1 MTDRLRPRDEAETV
15 EAVRWAVSEGRTL
28 EVAGAGSKRALGRHI
43 QTDATLDLSGLSGV
57 TLYEPEELV
66 LSARAGT
73 PLVEI
78 EAQLKEAGQMLAFEP
93 MDFGPLLGGP
103 REAGTLGGLMACNL
117 AGPRRPSAG
126 AARDHALGIRA
137 VSGRGEAFKAG
148 GRVVKNVTGYDLPR
162 GLSGSYGT
170 LVAFTEL
177 TIKVLPRPE
186 TAQTLLI
193 LGLDDEVAAQAM
205 SAAVGSYYD
214 VSGAAHLPADLAARV
229 PAVAGA
235 GKAVTALRLE
245 GVPPSIRHR
254 REKLEALLGPFG
266 TLGALEAEESAAFW
280 IAVRDVLPFTSSHQ
294 SRIHPTLTSRD
305 SEPGDSRVQ
314 GGEPGSH
321 GDPGEGEHRS
331 QSPSPNPLPDAER
344 AAGERARE
352 NAVWR
357 VSTAPMQGAAIG
369 AAARAAGGSAY
380 YDWAGGLVWIE
391 MPDAEPRAELV
402 RAAVR
407 AAGGHATLIRASAD
421 RRAAAEVFQPL
432 DTITGA
438 LVRRMKESFD
448 PGRVLNPGRMYA
460 GM

>member
-1 MTDRLRPRDEAETV
+1 MTDRLRPRDEAEVT
-15 EAVRWAVSEGRTL
+15 EAIRWAVSEGRTL
-28 EVAGAGSKRALGRHI
+28 EVAGAGSKRTLGRHI
-43 QTDATLDLSGLSGV
+43 QTDATLDLSALSGV

-73 PLVEI
+73 PLAEI
-78 EAQLKEAGQMLAFEP
+78 EAQLEAANQMLAFEP
-93 MDFGPLLGGP
+93 MDFGPLLGEPHG
-103 REAGTLGGLMACNL
+103 AGTLGGLVACNL
-117 AGPRRPSAG
+117 AGPRRPTAG
-126 AARDHALGIRA
+126 AARDHMLGLRA

-170 LVAFTEL
+170 LVAYTEL

-193 LGLDDEVAAQAM
+193 LGLDDEAAARVM

-214 VSGAAHLPADLAARV
+214 VSGAAHLPADIAARV
-229 PAVAGA
+229 PAVEGV
-235 GKAVTALRLE
+235 GQAVTALRLE

-254 REKLEALLGPFG
+254 REKLEGLLGPSG
-266 TLGALEAEESAAFW
+266 VLGALEAQESAALW
-280 IAVRDVLPFTSSHQ
+280 LAIKDVLPFTSP
-294 SRIHPTLTSRD
+294 R
-305 SEPGDSRVQ
+305 
-314 GGEPGSH
+314 GGEVGSRS
-321 GDPGEGEHRS
+321 DPGEGDHGGK
-331 QSPSPNPLPDAER
+331 SPSTNPLPL
-344 AAGERARE
+344 GERARE

-369 AAARAAGGSAY
+369 AAARELGGTAF
-380 YDWAGGLVWIE
+380 YDWAGGLVWLE
-391 MPDAEPRAELV
+391 MPDAEPRPELI

-407 AAGGHATLIRASAD
+407 AAGGHATLIRASVD
-421 RRAAAEVFQPL
+421 RRAAIEVFQPL

-448 PGRVLNPGRMYA
+448 PNRVLNPGRMYA

>member
-28 EVAGAGSKRALGRHI
+28 EVAGAGSMRALGRHI
-43 QTDATLDLSGLSGV
+43 QTDATLDLSALAGV

-78 EAQLKEAGQMLAFEP
+78 EAQLKEASQMLAFEP

-103 REAGTLGGLMACNL
+103 RGAGTLGGLMACNL
-117 AGPRRPSAG
+117 AGPRRPTAG
-126 AARDHALGIRA
+126 AARDHALGLRA

-170 LVAFTEL
+170 LVAYTEL

-193 LGLDDEVAAQAM
+193 LGLEDATAARAM

-214 VSGAAHLPADLAARV
+214 VSAAAHLPADIAARV
-229 PAVAGA
+229 PAVSGA
-235 GKAVTALRLE
+235 GTAVTALRLE

-254 REKLEALLGPFG
+254 REKLEALLGSFG
-266 TLGALEAEESAAFW
+266 ALGALEAEDSAALW
-280 IAVRDVLPFTSSHQ
+280 LAVRDVLPFAS
-294 SRIHPTLTSRD
+294 PA
-305 SEPGDSRVQ
+305 PNPMP
-314 GGEPGSH
+314 GGEKAK
-321 GDPGEGEHRS
+321 ET
-331 QSPSPNPLPDAER
+331 
-344 AAGERARE
+344 
-352 NAVWR
+352 AVWR

-369 AAARAAGGSAY
+369 AAARASGGAAF

-391 MPDAEPRAELV
+391 MPDAEPRAELM

-421 RRAAAEVFQPL
+421 RRAAIEVFQPL
-432 DTITGA
+432 DPITGA

-448 PGRVLNPGRMYA
+448 PHRVLNPGRMYA

>member
-1 MTDRLRPRDEAETV
+1 MTDRLRPRDEAELV
-15 EAVRWAVSEGRTL
+15 DVVRWTVSERRTL
-28 EVAGAGSKRALGRHI
+28 EVAGAGSKRTLGRHI
-43 QTDATLDLSGLSGV
+43 QTDATLDLSALSGV

-73 PLVEI
+73 PLIEI
-78 EAQLKEAGQMLAFEP
+78 EAQLKEAKQMLAFEP

-103 REAGTLGGLMACNL
+103 RGAGTLGGLMACNL

-126 AARDHALGIRA
+126 AARDHALGMRA

-170 LVAFTEL
+170 LAAYTEL

-193 LGLDDEVAAQAM
+193 LGLDDATAAKAM

-214 VSGAAHLPADLAARV
+214 VSGAAHLPADVAARV
-229 PAVAGA
+229 PAVAAVGR
-235 GKAVTALRLE
+235 AVTALRLE

-266 TLGALEAEESAAFW
+266 ALSALEAEASELFW
-280 IAVRDVLPFTSSHQ
+280 MAVRDVLPFADGVTK
-294 SRIHPTLTSRD
+294 
-305 SEPGDSRVQ
+305 
-314 GGEPGSH
+314 
-321 GDPGEGEHRS
+321 
-331 QSPSPNPLPDAER
+331 
-344 AAGERARE
+344 
-352 NAVWR
+352 AVWR

-369 AAARAAGGSAY
+369 AAARNVGGTAF

-391 MPDAEPRAELV
+391 LPDAEPRAELI

-407 AAGGHATLIRASAD
+407 ASGGHATLIRASAD
-421 RRAAAEVFQPL
+421 RRAATEVFQPL
-432 DTITGA
+432 DPITGA

-448 PGRVLNPGRMYA
+448 PSRVLNPGRMYA